1 MCACHVCVLCTQ
13 VDVWCSQTQQRIV
26 GYYQANACA
35 SDSRWEPPHRLTT
48 PAGLVVWPRT
58 KPLLASVKP
67 VCVATHTALL
77 CFPLHSLSSLEGG
90 IPLLWSFSGFLD
102 FGFEFFP
109 APLRVASYLI
119 YDMLLDVLVCLP
131 TISVSSYMDVLLFA
145 FLPDSPTPCAL
156 KIADK
161 ISEQCSNAV
170 LLMVSSMQRDEWEHL
185 IREQH

>member
-67 VCVATHTALL
+67 VCAYSNTHCFTLFSVALL
-77 CFPLHSLSSLEGG
+77 IIPRRRDPSSVILLRVSWLWIWVFPCPFEGCLLFDIWYVTWCIGLSSYHLCLLIHECSSVCFPPGQSH
-90 IPLLWSFSGFLD
+90 
-102 FGFEFFP
+102 
-109 APLRVASYLI
+109 ALRSE
-119 YDMLLDVLVCLP
+119 
-131 TISVSSYMDVLLFA
+131 
-145 FLPDSPTPCAL
+145 DS
-156 KIADK
+156 
-161 ISEQCSNAV
+161 
-170 LLMVSSMQRDEWEHL
+170 W
-185 IREQH
+185 